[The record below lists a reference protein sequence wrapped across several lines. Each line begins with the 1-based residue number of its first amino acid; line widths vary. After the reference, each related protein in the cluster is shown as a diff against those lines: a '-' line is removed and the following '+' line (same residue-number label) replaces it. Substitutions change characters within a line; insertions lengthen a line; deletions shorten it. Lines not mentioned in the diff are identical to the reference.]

1 MIEQKT
7 MNVAFEPYCD
17 GCPKWNPSRN
27 KIVSKV
33 SVYDEL
39 SRDEIVIADFLECAN
54 RDLCKEL
61 YKQIEKYL
69 KKKEVKKHENSRAEI
84 KSWR

>member
-1 MIEQKT
+1 MKQKT
-7 MNVAFEPYCD
+7 VNVVSEPYCD

-27 KIVSKV
+27 KIVADTFV
-33 SVYDEL
+33 DDEL
-39 SRDEIVIADFLECAN
+39 AGDEIVIADFLECAN

>member
-1 MIEQKT
+1 MKQKT
-7 MNVAFEPYCD
+7 VNVVSEPYCD

-27 KIVSKV
+27 KVV
-33 SVYDEL
+33 AADVFVDDEL
-39 SRDEIVIADFLECAN
+39 AGDEIVIAEFLECDN

-69 KKKEVKKHENSRAEI
+69 KKKEVKKHEN
-84 KSWR
+84 

>member
-27 KIVSKV
+27 KIVAKA

-69 KKKEVKKHENSRAEI
+69 KKKEENNNGNQRPNV
-84 KSWR
+84 

>member
-7 MNVAFEPYCD
+7 VNVVSEPYCD

-27 KIVSKV
+27 KIVADSFV
-33 SVYDEL
+33 DDEL
-39 SRDEIVIADFLECAN
+39 AGDEIVIADFLECAN

-69 KKKEVKKHENSRAEI
+69 KKKEENNNGNQRPNV
-84 KSWR
+84 

>member
-1 MIEQKT
+1 MKQKT
-7 MNVAFEPYCD
+7 VNVVSEPYCD

-27 KIVSKV
+27 KIVADTFV
-33 SVYDEL
+33 DDEL
-39 SRDEIVIADFLECAN
+39 AGEEIVIADFLECAN

-69 KKKEVKKHENSRAEI
+69 KKKEENNNGNQRPNV
-84 KSWR
+84 

>member
-1 MIEQKT
+1 MKQKT
-7 MNVAFEPYCD
+7 MNVVLEPYCD

-27 KIVSKV
+27 KVV
-33 SVYDEL
+33 AADVFVDDEL
-39 SRDEIVIADFLECAN
+39 AGDEIVIAEFLECDN

-69 KKKEVKKHENSRAEI
+69 KKKEENNNGNQRPNV
-84 KSWR
+84 

>member
-7 MNVAFEPYCD
+7 VNVVSEPYCD

-27 KIVSKV
+27 KIVADSFV
-33 SVYDEL
+33 DDEMAG
-39 SRDEIVIADFLECAN
+39 DEIVIADFLECAN

-69 KKKEVKKHENSRAEI
+69 KKKEENNNGNQRPNV
-84 KSWR
+84 

>member
-1 MIEQKT
+1 MMKQKT
-7 MNVAFEPYCD
+7 VNVVSEPYCD

-27 KIVSKV
+27 KIVADTFV
-33 SVYDEL
+33 DDDEL
-39 SRDEIVIADFLECAN
+39 AGGEIVIADFLECAN

-69 KKKEVKKHENSRAEI
+69 KKKEENNNGNQRPNV
-84 KSWR
+84 

>member
-27 KIVSKV
+27 KIVAKA